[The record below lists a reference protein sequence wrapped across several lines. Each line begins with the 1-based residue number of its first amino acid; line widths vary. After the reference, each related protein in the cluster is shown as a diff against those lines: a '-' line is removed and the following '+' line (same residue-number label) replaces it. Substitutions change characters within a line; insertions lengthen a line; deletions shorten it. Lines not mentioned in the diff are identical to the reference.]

1 MWLAL
6 SPAVASR
13 AAEASERVKEWVH
26 KQLASEPDVQCEP
39 STVGALALYYH
50 CVAKASRLDSDATRA
65 QRWREQL
72 TRLLL
77 PPPLPPWLSTYLDQ
91 ACLLAWLMADGS
103 PASLGQFAPLDH
115 AMEREGKH
123 LLTRTDTE
131 SRQRFFQ
138 VLRYFSLRL
147 PDPAAQLPLGVLLAA
162 WPGVLAPAPAL
173 LSLVHGTAAELL
185 VCLHLVKVGGG
196 TAALEVYIREGVRY
210 LLATKRPVDSSQQQ
224 YAIFPDEAGQHQAA
238 AQFSAEL
245 SWRRGDLG
253 QALVLYEAHALLLD
267 PELVKFAHLVGLCT
281 LLRTTIATTEVQGI
295 SLYQGTTG
303 VAHLY
308 RYLYRQSNLPA
319 YLKGYEFWLDS
330 SCQLLASTDGA
341 AATSPPPADPLRYGL
356 VGTGLVLLSA
366 STGLEL
372 CWEEILI

>member
-1 MWLAL
+1 MWPAL

-13 AAEASERVKEWVH
+13 IAEASERVKERVH
-26 KQLASEPDVQCEP
+26 KQLASEPDAQCEL

-65 QRWREQL
+65 QQWREQL
-72 TRLLL
+72 TDLLL

-91 ACLLAWLMADGS
+91 VCLLAWLMADS
-103 PASLGQFAPLDH
+103 LPASLGQFAPLDH
-115 AMEREGKH
+115 AMEREGKY
-123 LLTRTDTE
+123 LLKRSDAE

-147 PDPAAQLPLGVLLAA
+147 PDPAPQLLLQTLLDA
-162 WPGVLAPAPAL
+162 WPGALAPAPAL

-185 VCLHLVKVGGG
+185 VCLRLVKAGGG
-196 TAALEVYIREGVRY
+196 TAALEAYIREGVRH
-210 LLATKRPVDSSQQQ
+210 LLAAKRPVDSSQQQ
-224 YAIFPDEAGQHQAA
+224 YAIFPDKAGQHQAE

-267 PELVKFAHLVGLCT
+267 PELVKFAHLVGLYT
-281 LLRTTIATTEVQGI
+281 LLRTTTATTEVQGI
-295 SLYQGTTG
+295 SLYQGATG

-308 RYLYRQSNLPA
+308 RHLYRQSNLPA

-330 SCQLLASTDGA
+330 SCQLLDSEGNA
-341 AATSPPPADPLRYGL
+341 AATSPPLADPLRYGL

-366 STGLEL
+366 NTGLEL
-372 CWEEILI
+372 GWEEVLI